1 MILGRE
7 ERRRDKREIME
18 DSFSSLLSRQLTNER
33 EEMISDVRERKRR
46 ENEWESENNTEG
58 GEDYELDN

>member
-33 EEMISDVRERKRR
+33 EELISDVREGNRR

-58 GEDYELDN
+58 GKRL